1 MLNRSGASQSQTLPA
16 NSPRQGLFRVAALFL
31 ASVLGIYCLWM
42 ILAELYRPG
51 LDRLPTDPQSAAIAV
66 GQRRDANA
74 AAWIGFIR
82 GELWAQSAYT
92 YADLLW
98 NYAGNNGSDS
108 TSGLDK
114 AREELDWTV
123 RDAPHEAAAWLL
135 LSGLA
140 LRYHWP
146 SPDPAE
152 ALRMSYYTGPSELP
166 LLPLRLRVAVQLPA
180 RDAELEQL
188 ARRDLSVLIAQQ
200 QKAAVLRAYQEATPG
215 GKEFIEQAVGDIEPN
230 LVESLRH
237 GSQ

>member
-1 MLNRSGASQSQTLPA
+1 MLNRSGASQPQALPA

-114 AREELDWTV
+114 AREKLDWTV
-123 RDAPHEAAAWLL
+123 RDAPHEAGAWLL
-135 LSGLA
+135 LAGLA

-146 SPDPAE
+146 SPGPAE

-166 LLPLRLRVAVQLPA
+166 LLPLRLRVAVAITRTRCRIGAIGASRPERADRAATEGCRAAGLSRGNA
-180 RDAELEQL
+180 GREGIHRTGG
-188 ARRDLSVLIAQQ
+188 RR
-200 QKAAVLRAYQEATPG
+200 
-215 GKEFIEQAVGDIEPN
+215 
-230 LVESLRH
+230 H
-237 GSQ
+237 